1 MVSPNE
7 GTPLSQATPYLRW
20 SRQPP
25 PTRGSQVRSPTS
37 PFLVIWFCERGLSVF
52 LALKTPKYTLKS
64 KSLDIN
70 AKQLPLRRTPE
81 RPPQDPFPPERTAPH
96 LRPFPQ
102 KVQEKPHK
110 SLGRRDTP
118 RTTMPH
124 KVHKAPRTSARTPTR
139 EHDHRDPTKHREG
152 LKQRARAALTK
163 TRLDVAMRCVCMTCS
178 EILHL
183 IICPS

>member
-1 MVSPNE
+1 M
-7 GTPLSQATPYLRW
+7 TPYPRW

-25 PTRGSQVRSPTS
+25 PTRGSRVRSPTS
-37 PFLVIWFCERGLSVF
+37 PILVIRFRERGLSVF

-110 SLGRRDTP
+110 SLGRRVTP

-124 KVHKAPRTSARTPTR
+124 KVRKTPQDFSAYPHTRARSPRLHKAPRRP
-139 EHDHRDPTKHREG
+139 
-152 LKQRARAALTK
+152 KQRARASLTK
-163 TRLDVAMRCVCMTCS
+163 TRLDVAMRC
-178 EILHL
+178 IL
-183 IICPS
+183 CDVW